1 MAIVTLWLREVIRFY
16 RQPSRVVGA
25 LASPLVFWLLM
36 GSGIGK
42 SFQSSSVNYLEYF
55 FPGILLLILLFTA
68 IFSTISLI
76 EDRKEGFLQSVLVA
90 PVSSSSFVLGKML
103 GGATLACAQ
112 GVLFLLLGS
121 FIGISMTPEIWIKLL
136 GILFL
141 VAFALTGLGFFI
153 AWQFQSIQGFH
164 AVMNLFLMPLWIL
177 SGALF
182 PQSGASAW
190 IQIIMK
196 WNPLTYGMALIR
208 ETLLGSKA
216 GDLPNGMLSLAVTAG
231 FALIMVVLSTWIAS
245 GRRRQEARA

>member
-1 MAIVTLWLREVIRFY
+1 
-16 RQPSRVVGA
+16 
-25 LASPLVFWLLM
+25 
-36 GSGIGK
+36 
-42 SFQSSSVNYLEYF
+42 
-55 FPGILLLILLFTA
+55 
-68 IFSTISLI
+68 
-76 EDRKEGFLQSVLVA
+76 
-90 PVSSSSFVLGKML
+90 
-103 GGATLACAQ
+103 
-112 GVLFLLLGS
+112 
-121 FIGISMTPEIWIKLL
+121 MTPEIWIKLL

-245 GRRRQEARA
+245 GRRTQEVRV